1 LRRPGLGHPS
11 RQQRTHA
18 VGLLDNKVDA
28 AAIVQLTYDG
38 NALTGTRM
46 LRVLDQNFKGLFLG
60 SMSSSRRAQ

>member
-1 LRRPGLGHPS
+1 
-11 RQQRTHA
+11 
-18 VGLLDNKVDA
+18 VDA

-60 SMSSSRRAQ
+60 SMSSSRKVR